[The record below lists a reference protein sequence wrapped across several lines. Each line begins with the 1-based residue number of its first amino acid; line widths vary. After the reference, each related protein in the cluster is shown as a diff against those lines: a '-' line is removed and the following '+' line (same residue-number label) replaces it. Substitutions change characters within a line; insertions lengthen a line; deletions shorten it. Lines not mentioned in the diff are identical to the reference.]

1 MTTVCLCALDEA
13 ITALLQN
20 KDSDKYRDWL
30 NARINLPII
39 EKPCFIYIPKVGKTL
54 SKFYALLRS
63 LKREHYR
70 DISYY
75 ANKLL
80 SDGVPAEEIIEALVV
95 GNVAPRVYAPRVY
108 ATTYDDSAACRKRL
122 ADDSVFKALALA
134 NTTTLQEINAYIK
147 AQLTAEEAA
156 QFIGDTLTVEAFEA
170 AQQELK
176 KGLPPLSNPAL
187 SNPKGLP
194 PASEASAS
202 EASLSNPKGLPPLSN
217 PARQQSK
224 PFKPRRYISKAKA
237 ISANL

>member
-63 LKREHYR
+63 LKREHYQ

-170 AQQELK
+170 ARQELK
-176 KGLPPLSNPAL
+176 KGLPPASEASLSNPALSNPKGLPPLSNPAL

-194 PASEASAS
+194 PASK
-202 EASLSNPKGLPPLSN
+202 ASLSNP
-217 PARQQSK
+217 A
-224 PFKPRRYISKAKA
+224 AT
-237 ISANL
+237 

>member
-80 SDGVPAEEIIEALVV
+80 SGGVPAEEIIEALVV
-95 GNVAPRVYAPRVY
+95 GYAGRVYAPRVYAPRVY

-170 AQQELK
+170 ARQELK
-176 KGLPPLSNPAL
+176 KGLPPLSNPTRP
-187 SNPKGLP
+187 SG
-194 PASEASAS
+194 
-202 EASLSNPKGLPPLSN
+202 GG
-217 PARQQSK
+217 
-224 PFKPRRYISKAKA
+224 
-237 ISANL
+237 

>member
-20 KDSDKYRDWL
+20 KDSDNYRDWL

-95 GNVAPRVYAPRVY
+95 GNDVPRVYAPRVY
-108 ATTYDDSAACRKRL
+108 ATTYDVSAACRKRL
-122 ADDSVFKALALA
+122 ADDPVFKALALA
-134 NTTTLQEINAYIK
+134 DTTTLRDINAYIK

-170 AQQELK
+170 ARQELK
-176 KGLPPLSNPAL
+176 QKGLPL
-187 SNPKGLP
+187 
-194 PASEASAS
+194 ASEASAS
-202 EASLSNPKGLPPLSN
+202 EASLSNPANFKPQG
-217 PARQQSK
+217 AAA
-224 PFKPRRYISKAKA
+224 PFKPRRYISKSKT
-237 ISANL
+237 ISTNL

>member
-63 LKREHYR
+63 LKREHYQ

-95 GNVAPRVYAPRVY
+95 ANVAPRVYAPRVY

-176 KGLPPLSNPAL
+176 KGLPP
-187 SNPKGLP
+187 
-194 PASEASAS
+194 ASEASAS

>member
-95 GNVAPRVYAPRVY
+95 GYAPRVY

-122 ADDSVFKALALA
+122 ADDPVFKALALA

-147 AQLTAEEAA
+147 TQLTAEEAA

-170 AQQELK
+170 ARQELK
-176 KGLPPLSNPAL
+176 KGLPPASEASLSNPAL

-194 PASEASAS
+194 PASEAS
-202 EASLSNPKGLPPLSN
+202 LST
-217 PARQQSK
+217 PAN
-224 PFKPRRYISKAKA
+224 FKPRRYISKAKA